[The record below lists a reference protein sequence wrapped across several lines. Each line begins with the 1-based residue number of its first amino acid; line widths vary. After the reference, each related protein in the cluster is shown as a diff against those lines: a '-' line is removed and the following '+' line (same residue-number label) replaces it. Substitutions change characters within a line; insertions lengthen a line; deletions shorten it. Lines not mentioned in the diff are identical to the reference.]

1 MIATPVLFAAAEA
14 GLRLKP
20 PPAPEYDTIDAE
32 AAPVIICGFGRF
44 GQIIGRVLRMSGIR
58 FTALERDPGQV
69 DVLRRFGTKVYFG
82 DPTRPDVLRAAGVEQ
97 AKLIVVA
104 MDDPPGVLRTVD
116 MVKRNFPHVA
126 ILARARNRWYAH
138 LLMDR
143 DVDGLVRETFYSSL
157 QLARQALLLLGTDAG
172 MAERA
177 VTLFRDHDERNLV
190 ETHAIYRDEQQLI
203 QNQQQAADELAGLLE
218 ADRR

>member
-1 MIATPVLFAAAEA
+1 
-14 GLRLKP
+14 
-20 PPAPEYDTIDAE
+20 
-32 AAPVIICGFGRF
+32 
-44 GQIIGRVLRMSGIR
+44 
-58 FTALERDPGQV
+58 LERDPGQV

-82 DPTRPDVLRAAGVEQ
+82 DPTRADVLRASGVEH
-97 AKLIVVA
+97 AKLVIVA
-104 MDDPPGVLRTVD
+104 MDDPAGVLRVID

-143 DVDGLVRETFYSSL
+143 AVEGLVRETFHSSL
-157 QLARQALLLLGTDAG
+157 QLARQALLILGTNETA
-172 MAERA
+172 AERA
-177 VTLFRDHDERNLV
+177 VTLFRDHDEKNLV

-218 ADRR
+218 ADQR